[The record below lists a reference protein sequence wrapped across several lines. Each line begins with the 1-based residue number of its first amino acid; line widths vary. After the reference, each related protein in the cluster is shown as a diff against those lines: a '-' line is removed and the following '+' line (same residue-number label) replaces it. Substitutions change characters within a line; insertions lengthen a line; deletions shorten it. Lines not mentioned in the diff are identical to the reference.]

1 MPALSL
7 ISMRVINQN
16 LLLIEG
22 CSVADN
28 LFILIRQ
35 VTAAGGYNLS
45 GSRIT
50 QFRMNGDEADR
61 LSIYLYI
68 NTIRNYS
75 IRFSRPNNPES
86 YRILIGFI
94 ECRGVVYL
102 KLK

>member
-1 MPALSL
+1 
-7 ISMRVINQN
+7 
-16 LLLIEG
+16 
-22 CSVADN
+22 
-28 LFILIRQ
+28 
-35 VTAAGGYNLS
+35 
-45 GSRIT
+45 
-50 QFRMNGDEADR
+50 MNGDEADR
-61 LSIYLYI
+61 LSIYQYI